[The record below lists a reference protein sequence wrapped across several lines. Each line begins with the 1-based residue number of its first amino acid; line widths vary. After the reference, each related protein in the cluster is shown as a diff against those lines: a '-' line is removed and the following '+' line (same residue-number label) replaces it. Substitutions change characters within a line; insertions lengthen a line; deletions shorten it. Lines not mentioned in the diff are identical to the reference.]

1 MPTPNT
7 QPILING
14 AWRPADHPSGTFQ
27 AKDPS
32 TRQLMDEH
40 YPVSRWAD
48 LEAALA
54 AAAEAVVALR
64 DTPPAAIADFLE
76 RYAANIEARADAI
89 IAAAHQETR
98 LPVSPRLKAELPR
111 TTNQLRQAAAAARD
125 GSWRLA
131 TIDSANNLR
140 SAYASLGGAVVVIG
154 PNNFPL
160 AFNGISGGD
169 FAAAVAAGNPVIV
182 KGHPNHP
189 RTTRLLA
196 EAAFEALQAS
206 GVPKA
211 LVQLVYHMA
220 PRTGLRLVAHPAV
233 AATAFTGSRRAGLA
247 LKAAADKAGKLIYVE
262 MSSLNPVFI
271 LPGAL
276 DERLPEIAQAL
287 YASAT
292 LGAGQYCTNPG
303 LVIVPAGELGEAF
316 IEAAARLY
324 RDGPPGTLLAEN
336 VPANIAAGLHTL
348 QSHGASVVTG
358 GRDSLAEGYCF
369 ENSLLRVSGRDFLAQ
384 AEPLQTEVFGPVT
397 LVVVA
402 EGADEMQAIAD
413 RVGGNLSGTLYSHTG
428 GADDARYQR
437 LAAALRPKVGRLL
450 NDKMPTGLLVSPAMN
465 HGGPF
470 PATGHPGFTAVG
482 IPASLL
488 RFAALHSYDAVREP
502 RLPAELRDKNP
513 KGMWRKIDGE
523 WTRGDVPVKGA

>member
-1 MPTPNT
+1 MPL
-7 QPILING
+7 QPILIDG
-14 AWRPADHPSGTFQ
+14 AWRAADSPSGDFR
-27 AKDPS
+27 ARDPA
-32 TRQLMDEH
+32 TREWMEER

-48 LEAALA
+48 LEAALRA
-54 AAAEAVVALR
+54 AARAVVALR
-64 DTPPAAIADFLE
+64 DTPPEAIADFLD
-76 RYAANIEARADAI
+76 RYAANVDQCAGEI

-98 LPVSPRLKAELPR
+98 LPSEPRLKAELPR
-111 TTNQLRQAAAAARD
+111 TTNQLRQAAAAARE

-140 SAYASLGGAVVVIG
+140 SYYAALGGAVVVIG

-196 EAAFEALQAS
+196 EAAHEALAAS

-211 LVQLVYHMA
+211 LVQLVYHFA
-220 PRTGLRLVAHPAV
+220 PEDGLRLVAAPEV
-233 AATAFTGSRRAGLA
+233 AATAFTGSRRTGLA
-247 LKAAADKAGKLIYVE
+247 LKAAAEQAGKLIYLE
-262 MSSLNPVFI
+262 MSSLNPVFV

-276 DERLPEIAQAL
+276 EERLPEIAQAF
-287 YASAT
+287 YASGT

-303 LVIVPAGELGEAF
+303 LVILPAGERGEAF
-316 IEAAARLY
+316 VQAATRLY
-324 RDGPPGTLLAEN
+324 RDGQPGTLLAEN
-336 VPANIAAGLHTL
+336 VPANIAAGVRTL
-348 QSHGASVVTG
+348 LDHGATLVTG
-358 GRDSLAEGYCF
+358 GHEPAAQGYCF
-369 ENSLLRVSGRDFLAQ
+369 ENSLLRVSGKVFLAQ
-384 AEPLQTEVFGPVT
+384 AEALQTEVFGPVAL
-397 LVVVA
+397 LVL
-402 EGADEMQAIAD
+402 ADGEDELLAIAE
-413 RVGGNLSGTLYSHTG
+413 RIGGNLTGSIYSHSG
-428 GADDARYQR
+428 QVDEALYRK
-437 LAAALRPKVGRLL
+437 LEPLLRPRVGRLL

-488 RFAALHSYDAVREP
+488 RFAALHGYDNVREP
-502 RLPAELRDKNP
+502 RLPPELRDKIP
-513 KGMWRKIDGE
+513 TGSMWRRIDGA
-523 WTRGDVPVKGA
+523 WTQGDVPISS

>member
-1 MPTPNT
+1 MSTTNL

-14 AWRPADHPSGTFQ
+14 AWRPAKSPASTFQ
-27 AKDPS
+27 ARDPS
-32 TRQLMDEH
+32 TRALLDEH

-48 LEAALA
+48 LDAALTA
-54 AAAEAVVALR
+54 SAEAVLALR
-64 DTPPAAIADFLE
+64 DTPPEALADFLD
-76 RYAANIEARADAI
+76 RYAANIDARKDEI
-89 IAAAHQETR
+89 IAAAHQETG
-98 LPVSPRLKAELPR
+98 LPISPRLSAELPR

-131 TIDSANNLR
+131 TIDSPNNLR
-140 SAYASLGGAVVVIG
+140 SQYAALGGAVVVIG

-196 EAAFEALQAS
+196 EAAHDALQAS
-206 GVPKA
+206 AVPKA
-211 LVQLVYHMA
+211 LVQLVYHVQ
-220 PRTGLRLVAHPAV
+220 PRSGLRLVAHPAV

-247 LKAAADKAGKLIYVE
+247 LKAAADKAGKLICLE

-276 DERLPEIAQAL
+276 DERLPEIAQAF
-287 YASAT
+287 YASGT

-303 LVIVPAGELGEAF
+303 LVIVPAGEKGEAF
-316 IEAAARLY
+316 LDAAARLY

-348 QSHGASVVTG
+348 QEHGAAVVTG
-358 GRDSLAEGYCF
+358 GRDTQAEGYCF
-369 ENSLLRVSGRDFLAQ
+369 ENSLLRVSGKDFLAQ
-384 AEPLQTEVFGPVT
+384 AEALQTEVFGPVS
-397 LVVVA
+397 LVVLA
-402 EGADEMQAIAD
+402 EGEDEMEAIANSL
-413 RVGGNLSGTLYSHTG
+413 GGNLSGCIYSASGQADEPLY
-428 GADDARYQR
+428 RR

-450 NDKMPTGLLVSPAMN
+450 NDKMPTGLLVRPGMN

-488 RFAALHSYDAVREP
+488 RFAALHSYDNVREP

-513 KGMWRKIDGE
+513 NGKMWRLIDGE
-523 WTRGDVPVKGA
+523 WTRADVTKSG

>member
-1 MPTPNT
+1 MPTTNL

-14 AWRPADHPSGTFQ
+14 AWRQAKSPSSSFQ
-27 AKDPS
+27 ARDPS
-32 TRQLMDEH
+32 TRELMDEH

-48 LEAALA
+48 LEAALKA
-54 AAAEAVVALR
+54 SAEAVLALR
-64 DTPPAAIADFLE
+64 ETPPEAIADFLD
-76 RYAANIEARADAI
+76 RYAANIEARADEI

-98 LPVSPRLKAELPR
+98 LPVKPRLSAELPR

-125 GSWRLA
+125 RSWRLA

-140 SAYASLGGAVVVIG
+140 SDYAALGGAVVVIG

-196 EAAFEALQAS
+196 EAALEALQAS
-206 GVPKA
+206 PVPKA
-211 LVQLVYHMA
+211 LVQLVYHIE
-220 PRTGLRLVAHPAV
+220 PRSGLRLVAHPAV

-276 DERLPEIAQAL
+276 DERLPEIAQAF
-287 YASAT
+287 YASGT

-303 LVIVPAGELGEAF
+303 LVIVPAGEKGEAF
-316 IEAAARLY
+316 LDAAARLY
-324 RDGPPGTLLAEN
+324 RDAPPGTLLAEN

-348 QSHGASVVTG
+348 QEHGAVVVTG
-358 GRDSLAEGYCF
+358 GRDRQADGFCF
-369 ENSLLRVSGRDFLAQ
+369 ENSLLRVSGKDFLAE
-384 AEPLQTEVFGPVT
+384 AEALQTEVFGPVS
-397 LVVVA
+397 LVVLAEGEDEMLAVA
-402 EGADEMQAIAD
+402 ESI
-413 RVGGNLSGTLYSHTG
+413 GGNLTGTIYSQNG
-428 GADDARYQR
+428 QADEPFYGR
-437 LAAALRPKVGRLL
+437 LASALRPKVGRLL

-488 RFAALHSYDAVREP
+488 RFAALHSYDSVREP
-502 RLPAELRDKNP
+502 RLPPELRDKNP
-513 KGMWRKIDGE
+513 NGKMWRRIDEE
-523 WTRGDVPVKGA
+523 WTRADVTRSG

>member
-1 MPTPNT
+1 MPTTT

-14 AWRPADHPSGTFQ
+14 AWRPADHPTSTFQ
-27 AKDPS
+27 AKDPA
-32 TRQLMDEH
+32 TRQLVNEH

-54 AAAEAVVALR
+54 AASEAVVALR
-64 DTPPAAIADFLE
+64 DTPPAAIADFPGL
-76 RYAANIEARADAI
+76 YAANIDARADAI
-89 IAAAHQETR
+89 IAAANQETR
-98 LPVSPRLKAELPR
+98 LPVSPRLKGELPR

-125 GSWRLA
+125 GSWRQP

-160 AFNGISGGD
+160 AFNGVSGGD

-211 LVQLVYHMA
+211 LVQLVYHIS
-220 PRTGLRLVAHPAV
+220 PRNGLRLVAHPAV

-276 DERLPEIAQAL
+276 D
-287 YASAT
+287 
-292 LGAGQYCTNPG
+292 
-303 LVIVPAGELGEAF
+303 
-316 IEAAARLY
+316 
-324 RDGPPGTLLAEN
+324 
-336 VPANIAAGLHTL
+336 
-348 QSHGASVVTG
+348 
-358 GRDSLAEGYCF
+358 
-369 ENSLLRVSGRDFLAQ
+369 
-384 AEPLQTEVFGPVT
+384 
-397 LVVVA
+397 
-402 EGADEMQAIAD
+402 
-413 RVGGNLSGTLYSHTG
+413 
-428 GADDARYQR
+428 
-437 LAAALRPKVGRLL
+437 
-450 NDKMPTGLLVSPAMN
+450 
-465 HGGPF
+465 
-470 PATGHPGFTAVG
+470 
-482 IPASLL
+482 
-488 RFAALHSYDAVREP
+488 
-502 RLPAELRDKNP
+502 
-513 KGMWRKIDGE
+513 
-523 WTRGDVPVKGA
+523 